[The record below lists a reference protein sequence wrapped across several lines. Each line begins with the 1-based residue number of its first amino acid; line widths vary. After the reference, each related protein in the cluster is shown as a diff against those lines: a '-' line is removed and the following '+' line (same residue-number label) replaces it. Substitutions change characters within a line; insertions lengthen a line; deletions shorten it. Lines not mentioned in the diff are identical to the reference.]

1 MILNLNAPP
10 LLNLD
15 AVAENDVISRTA
27 GLLDGASEISNFQ
40 GFLDAVLDRQRINPP
55 ILGNLAALPHARTP
69 FVKEIVF
76 VASRCDAPVP
86 FGPELKPVR
95 LVFLFG
101 VPPHRISEYLAVT
114 AALVRRLREP
124 AVIDGLLAAPTAE
137 EFADLLQ

>member
-1 MILNLNAPP
+1 MIQPLNAPP
-10 LLNLD
+10 LLDLD
-15 AVAENDVISRTA
+15 ALTENEVITRTA
-27 GLLDGASEISNFQ
+27 GLLDGCPEITNYQ

-69 FVKEIVF
+69 LVKEIVF
-76 VASRCDAPVP
+76 VAARCSAPVA

-101 VPPHRISEYLAVT
+101 VPPHRISEYLAAT

-124 AVIDGLLAAPTAE
+124 AFIEKLLTVETAA
-137 EFADLLQ
+137 EFSDLLK